1 MNFTEQLSFILED
14 SQSKCSKNLEDA
26 YEIIRDIDRANQHII
41 MLQNRLR
48 ILKRKINSEL
58 AIQIRKHHPALNIS
72 VNPKQCKIGY
82 KSKYLSFYPDIEKGV
97 WQINSEDPK
106 FINRFHRLYRR
117 NTIISPEITDLVTS
131 ISDFFTNHYKS
142 LGENIIGQGAIIIEG
157 RNSDL
162 HQLAE
167 YSNKQDQLNT
177 RLSRLITK

>member
-1 MNFTEQLSFILED
+1 MNFTDHLSFILED
-14 SQSKCSKNLEDA
+14 SPSKCSKNLDDA

-48 ILKRKINSEL
+48 ILKRKINGEL

-97 WQINSEDPK
+97 WQINGEDPK
-106 FINRFHRLYRR
+106 FINRFKKLYRR
-117 NTIISPEITDLVTS
+117 NTIISPEITDLVSS

-142 LGENIIGQGAIIIEG
+142 LGESIVGKGAIIIEG
-157 RNSDL
+157 KSGDL
-162 HQLAE
+162 QRLSE
-167 YSNKQDQLNT
+167 YSNKTSHLWQE
-177 RLSRLITK
+177 IG